1 MDEGIVS
8 DSSDD
13 ESQPQRY
20 RAPLRSVTAQQAADQ
35 LAARRAR
42 AAKQAATQ
50 AAAEGVRDREIASKR
65 ATLLL
70 QQALEREQNPVMAA
84 GMGGD
89 GFSDISSG
97 ISDNIMRDVK
107 VLVPSLPGKVRRK
120 KPEVKTMRREI
131 DDW

>member
-13 ESQPQRY
+13 ESQLQRY

-42 AAKQAATQ
+42 AAKQAAVQ

-84 GMGGD
+84 GRGGD
-89 GFSDISSG
+89 GFCDSSSE
-97 ISDNIMRDVK
+97 ISDNAIRDEK
-107 VLVPSLPGKVRRK
+107 VLVPSVPEKVRRK

-131 DDW
+131 DEW